1 MKRLRA
7 ALVVTV
13 SAACTPARA
22 PETVEVTRNPPAL
35 NPQPPAPPAAPTC
48 PPRPSIQTGAPCA
61 AGLACYIPTGGCQ
74 PPGYRCDDGH
84 WREVWSTCNP
94 PPPPRP

>member
-7 ALVVTV
+7 ALVVTL
-13 SAACTPARA
+13 STACASPRA
-22 PETVEVTRNPPAL
+22 PEPVQVSHNPPA
-35 NPQPPAPPAAPTC
+35 PMPSPPPTPEAPTC
-48 PPRPSIQTGAPCA
+48 PPRGSIQVGATCA
-61 AGLACYIPTGGCQ
+61 NGLECFLPTGGCQ

-84 WREVWSTCNP
+84 WREVSVTCNP